1 MRASKDARVDA
12 RATLEDATRRSKKMR
27 ETSVR
32 DGVARLPRSTARVV
46 VCGRMMGGW
55 PMAGRSRG
63 RARAAAPGRRRRMDD
78 GDID

>member
-32 DGVARLPRSTARVV
+32 DGVARVGRSTARVV
-46 VCGRMMGGW
+46 VCGRMMDGC
-55 PMAGRSRG
+55 PAGRSRG
-63 RARAAAPGRRRRMDD
+63 RARGAAGTKTSDD
-78 GDID
+78 DCDID